1 MLMLTSFPKKE
12 RTVQYPRKEVT
23 KMTQTQEEKDRGKE
37 SEQHPIFHYT
47 VDDEPQTT
55 TQHVLTP
62 RQILT
67 NAGLNPETN
76 YLVQIIENHH
86 PKSYKDTPDKEI
98 HMHQHMDFIS
108 VFTGDTPIMGVPE

>member
-1 MLMLTSFPKKE
+1 
-12 RTVQYPRKEVT
+12 
-23 KMTQTQEEKDRGKE
+23 MTQTQEQKERGKE

-67 NAGLNPETN
+67 NVGLNPETY
-76 YLVQIIENHH
+76 YLVQIIGNHQE
-86 PKSYKDTPDKEI
+86 SYKDTPDKEI
-98 HMHQHMDFIS
+98 HMHQHMKFIS
-108 VFTGDTPIMGVPE
+108 VFIGDTPVS